1 MPHRTARCPLI
12 RPAAGTA
19 VDFRSPPPPPPPLPH
34 PRPHSFP
41 PFIFPSSLSQHSFH
55 LPHHFVWTPQLLRK
69 QRTAAAPIVVSEVNV
84 SQCVCVT
91 QHMPTHWASA
101 HCLDRLSL
109 PKCKRKTN
117 MFFTYLLWCLAVQIV
132 YSCAYIF
139 SVIFQ
144 ICSQNLVFEVQ
155 ILPHI
160 EFFCFYL
167 LSWLQFHWY
176 IADNMNFPIAVFL
189 NLFFIHHTR

>member
-1 MPHRTARCPLI
+1 MPHRTARWPLI

-117 MFFTYLLWCLAVQIV
+117 MFFTYLLWYLAVQIV

-155 ILPHI
+155 ILRP
-160 EFFCFYL
+160 
-167 LSWLQFHWY
+167 SHW
-176 IADNMNFPIAVFL
+176 VFL
-189 NLFFIHHTR
+189 LLLTVLAIISLIYSW

>member
-19 VDFRSPPPPPPPLPH
+19 VDFRLS
-34 PRPHSFP
+34 SSSASSS
-41 PFIFPSSLSQHSFH
+41 PSSKASFLPSLHLS
-55 LPHHFVWTPQLLRK
+55 LL
-69 QRTAAAPIVVSEVNV
+69 TFSALFSSASSLCVNSPVVKKTEDGRCSNSCERSECESVR
-84 SQCVCVT
+84 VCVT

-117 MFFTYLLWCLAVQIV
+117 MFFTYLLWYLAVQIV

-167 LSWLQFHWY
+167 LSWL
-176 IADNMNFPIAVFL
+176 
-189 NLFFIHHTR
+189 